1 MKKALYILLTAVL
14 FFFLTAPLCV
24 AGSANTEET
33 TNSLSYEKAVDLAL
47 KNSIDLRNARQSV
60 VQAEEIRDRAAELR
74 GIGYLPVGPGYN
86 DEDAAARSVLL
97 SFLQA
102 DISWQMAKKQVE
114 ITEEAIAFQV
124 RAAFDDVRKKI
135 NEIELAGLS
144 LDFTALKLKQAK
156 IKVKYGAESPFNL
169 QDIQSQY
176 NEEKQRKELLDKQL
190 SEAYLK
196 LNNLLGLEES
206 ERYDLEDETSALQD
220 EETSDGLEE
229 EETDALEEDDSLSVF
244 LEEKIDL
251 DAHISRALSDHP
263 SIWLQEQKIKLAEYE
278 LELYTY
284 NVGAPPYAAKQ
295 IEVTKEKNNLA
306 SLRQNVE
313 TALRS
318 SYYQLKQMEDQYRTL
333 EESLSRA
340 ENMLKMTR
348 VRHSVGMAITS
359 DIRQAELA
367 VAQIQIQMENILIA
381 YEQLKQLFYKPWLN
395 PAI

>member
-144 LDFTALKLKQAK
+144 LDFTALKLKQAE

-220 EETSDGLEE
+220 EETSDGLKRRNMP
-229 EETDALEEDDSLSVF
+229 LKRMFFVCL

-251 DAHISRALSDHP
+251 DAHISRALNDHP
-263 SIWLQEQKIKLAEYE
+263 SFGCRSRKL
-278 LELYTY
+278 
-284 NVGAPPYAAKQ
+284 
-295 IEVTKEKNNLA
+295 
-306 SLRQNVE
+306 
-313 TALRS
+313 
-318 SYYQLKQMEDQYRTL
+318 SY
-333 EESLSRA
+333 
-340 ENMLKMTR
+340 R
-348 VRHSVGMAITS
+348 V
-359 DIRQAELA
+359 
-367 VAQIQIQMENILIA
+367 
-381 YEQLKQLFYKPWLN
+381 
-395 PAI
+395 

>member
-1 MKKALYILLTAVL
+1 MVFPAT
-14 FFFLTAPLCV
+14 PLC
-24 AGSANTEET
+24 AADSAKTITGDSVENTEET
-33 TNSLSYEKAVDLAL
+33 TNILTYEKAVDLAL
-47 KNSIDLRNARQSV
+47 KSSIDLRNARQSV
-60 VQAEEIRDRAAELR
+60 VQAEEIRDQAAELQ
-74 GIGYLPVGPGYN
+74 GIGYLPLGPGYN
-86 DEDAAARSVLL
+86 DADAAARSVLL
-97 SFLQA
+97 AFLQA

-114 ITEEAIAFQV
+114 VTEEAIAFQV
-124 RAAFDDVRKKI
+124 RTAFDDVKKKI
-135 NEIELAGLS
+135 NEIELAGFS
-144 LDFTALKLKQAK
+144 LDFTALKLKQAE

-190 SEAYLK
+190 DEAYIK

-206 ERYDLEDETSALQD
+206 ERYELEDETTALQD

-229 EETDALEEDDSLSVF
+229 EETDLLEDDDSVSVF

-251 DAHISRALSDHP
+251 DAHIRRALNDHP
-263 SIWLQEQKIKLAEYE
+263 YIWLQEQKIKLAEYE
-278 LELYTY
+278 LDLYTY
-284 NVGAPPYAAKQ
+284 NVMAAPYAAKQ
-295 IEVTKEKNNLA
+295 IDVTKEKNNLA

-318 SYYQLKQMEDQYRTL
+318 GYSQLRQMEDQYRSL
-333 EESLSRA
+333 EEGLSRA
-340 ENMLKMTR
+340 ENMLNMTR

-367 VAQIQIQMENILIA
+367 VAQIESQMENILIA

-395 PAI
+395 PAA